1 MSENHRILGFESN
14 DFIMNIGGIL
24 RFHMLDSRISSIWLE
39 SDPSMMITHHFIQK
53 YFFDFLVLHCY
64 LYVNLT

>member
-24 RFHMLDSRISSIWLE
+24 RFHMLDSRISSIRIR
-39 SDPSMMITHHFIQK
+39 PK
-53 YFFDFLVLHCY
+53 YDDHSLFHTKIFL
-64 LYVNLT
+64 